1 MNVKINTKERFI
13 VLILQETNIPAN
25 MTDDIT
31 QLADYVQPG
40 IPHLIINMKEV
51 ASIAREAGHKLAS
64 LQQEFYERN
73 HSFVICELQEG
84 VQQIFDSEELTDT
97 MNITP
102 TESEACDIVQLE
114 EIERELLGDDNEVIN
129 L

>member
-13 VLILQETNIPAN
+13 VLILQEADIPAN
-25 MTDDIT
+25 MTDDIA

-40 IPHLIINMKEV
+40 IPHLVINMKEV
-51 ASIAREAGHKLAS
+51 SSIARDAAHKLAS

-73 HSFVICELQEG
+73 HSFVICELQDG
-84 VQQIFDSEELTDT
+84 VQHIFDSEELTDT

-102 TESEACDIVQLE
+102 TESEACDIVQME
-114 EIERELLGDDNEVIN
+114 EIERELLGDDNEVSN

>member
-64 LQQEFYERN
+64 LQQEFYERS

-84 VQQIFDSEELTDT
+84 VRQIFDSEELTDT

-114 EIERELLGDDNEVIN
+114 EIERELLGDDIEVSN